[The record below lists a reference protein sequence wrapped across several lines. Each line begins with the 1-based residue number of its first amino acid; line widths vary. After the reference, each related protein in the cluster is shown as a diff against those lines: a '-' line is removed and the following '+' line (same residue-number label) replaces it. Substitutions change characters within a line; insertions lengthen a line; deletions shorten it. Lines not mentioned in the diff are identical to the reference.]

1 MNKGRLIKTVAAVSA
16 LVMLTS
22 VTAFAKPGAFEMGN
36 GKIYLDGETQ
46 ARLKELVQELFLGME
61 NRLLLC

>member
-36 GKIYLDGETQ
+36 GKIFCFMVYW
-46 ARLKELVQELFLGME
+46 LVTEYMPAQRRAVRACRPFT
-61 NRLLLC
+61 

>member
-22 VTAFAKPGAFEMGN
+22 VTQIA
-36 GKIYLDGETQ
+36 
-46 ARLKELVQELFLGME
+46 VQEPLQQV
-61 NRLLLC
+61 

>member
-36 GKIYLDGETQ
+36 GK
-46 ARLKELVQELFLGME
+46 ELVQELFLGME